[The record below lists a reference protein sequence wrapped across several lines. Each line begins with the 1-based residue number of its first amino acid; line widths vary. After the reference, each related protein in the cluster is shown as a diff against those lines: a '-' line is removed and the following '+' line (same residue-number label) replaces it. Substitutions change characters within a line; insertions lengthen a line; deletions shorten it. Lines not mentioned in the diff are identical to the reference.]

1 MEGCRHP
8 EHRYTFWSWLGHSWT
23 IIHWDLVLDLW
34 GQFRTFFYRHLW
46 GEKETH
52 EGKNS
57 CTIIFIQCCQLVKF
71 VVKLATL
78 PAYFWISSM
87 VSFRPLATAWPL
99 NVSTLK
105 LLVLVGKMRNATT
118 VLSDLLSFSWKT
130 NKLLWKKNISFEVSL
145 VLGWNYFWR
154 FFFVPLRVLV
164 FGCDWRSGEKL
175 DSFQSRKVRKTSF
188 GNTVWK
194 FQEFTLTILKNR
206 EFPWNQ
212 LTFLLL
218 FHKMV
223 FFKWE

>member
-1 MEGCRHP
+1 MYQRWSCW
-8 EHRYTFWSWLGHSWT
+8 FWLEKWGMPPRFYLTCFLLAEKQTSSFEKRKYF
-23 IIHWDLVLDLW
+23 LW
-34 GQFRTFFYRHLW
+34 REF
-46 GEKETH
+46 
-52 EGKNS
+52 
-57 CTIIFIQCCQLVKF
+57 
-71 VVKLATL
+71 
-78 PAYFWISSM
+78 
-87 VSFRPLATAWPL
+87 SFG
-99 NVSTLK
+99 LK
-105 LLVLVGKMRNATT
+105 LLLK
-118 VLSDLLSFSWKT
+118 
-130 NKLLWKKNISFEVSL
+130 I
-145 VLGWNYFWR
+145 
-154 FFFVPLRVLV
+154 FFVPLRVLV